1 MARTDALLTAH
12 FRRMGPGNFLI
23 EYVSG
28 LAAED
33 LLASLAAVVDSLPP
47 HRVETI
53 ALTPQGV
60 AAVVNAGARDVLIDT
75 VDDIT
80 ERLAARG
87 CETTPQLFAF
97 AKLPYNQKSMVASF
111 AAGIALLRDPALLA
125 DTVIGRR
132 RSWAV
137 NDEVTRRAAERAVA
151 WCTGLQGTTWFEHG
165 IYFSAPVD
173 PQSVVGLLG
182 VALRQRPGAAVAV
195 TSEDGDFR
203 RVSFRAQGHVTY
215 EAPWREDW
223 ERTVDDLTDVLAE
236 NADIAN
242 YGLVKTSLAPISSWD
257 SLLIY
262 AHEYGQP
269 EPEVQG
275 GYEEKLRDE
284 EGSFVPFPY
293 GRQLLGEAHL
303 QRAAH
308 LESWSLQPIDG
319 TSKTVLRARDQD
331 QWFPHGP
338 TAEVV
343 ERARAEF
350 GPMLLTREVVAQAR
364 KLLRP

>member
-1 MARTDALLTAH
+1 MTNMDALLTAH

-23 EYVSG
+23 EFVTGS
-28 LAAED
+28 AVED
-33 LLASLAAVVDSLPP
+33 LLAALAAVVDSLPA
-47 HRVETI
+47 HRVDMT
-53 ALTPQGV
+53 ALTPCGV
-60 AAVVNAGARDVLIDT
+60 AAVINAGKQDVLIRT
-75 VDDIT
+75 VVYIA
-80 ERLAARG
+80 EGLEARG
-87 CETTPQLFAF
+87 YATTPRPFDF
-97 AKLPYNQKSMVASF
+97 IKLPYNEQSMVPSF

-137 NDEVTRRAAERAVA
+137 NDEITRRAAERAVA

-165 IYFSAPVD
+165 IYFTAPAD
-173 PQSVVGLLG
+173 PLSLVGLLG
-182 VALRQRPGAAVAV
+182 VALGQRPGAAVAV

-203 RVSFRAQGHVTY
+203 RVGFRAQGHVTY
-215 EAPWREDW
+215 EVPWREDW
-223 ERTVDDLTDVLAE
+223 ERSVDDLTDVLAE
-236 NADIAN
+236 NADIAS

-275 GYEEKLRDE
+275 GYEEKLNDE

-350 GPMLLTREVVAQAR
+350 GPMLLTREVVAEAR